1 MSENSEDH
9 IVKIELLLRS
19 VCFNIKQKGRAILE
33 DFDIS
38 PPQFDALQYLIND
51 GGELTIGELS
61 NKLYL
66 APSTI
71 SDLVDR
77 LEKNCL
83 VQRIRNAQDRRIVN
97 VKVLEKG
104 YNLIEEVVN
113 LRCEYIKEALT
124 EVNEEKK
131 LEFINCLSILQHT
144 SCIESVKNT

>member
-1 MSENSEDH
+1 MIENPEEH

-19 VCFNIKQKGRAILE
+19 VCFNIKKKGRVILE

-61 NKLYL
+61 SKLYL

-77 LEKNCL
+77 LEKNGL
-83 VQRIRNAQDRRIVN
+83 VQRIRSVEDRRIVK
-97 VKVLEKG
+97 VKVLEKA
-104 YNLIEEVVN
+104 YNLIEDVVH
-113 LRCEYIKEALT
+113 LRCEYINEALL
-124 EVNEEKK
+124 EINDEKK
-131 LEFINCLSILQHT
+131 LEFINCLSILKDT
-144 SCIESVKNT
+144 PAGT

>member
-1 MSENSEDH
+1 MIEDSEDN

-19 VCFNIKQKGRAILE
+19 VCFNIKKKGRVILE

-61 NKLYL
+61 TRLYL

-77 LEKNCL
+77 LEKNML
-83 VQRIRNAQDRRIVN
+83 VKRIRSAEDRRIVN
-97 VKVLEKG
+97 VKVLGKG
-104 YNLIEEVVN
+104 YSLIQEVVH
-113 LRCEYIKEALT
+113 LRCEYIKKAL
-124 EVNEEKK
+124 NEIDDHKK
-131 LEFINCLSILQHT
+131 LEFINCLNILKDT
-144 SCIESVKNT
+144 PSDT

>member
-1 MSENSEDH
+1 MLEESEDN

-19 VCFNIKQKGRAILE
+19 VCFNIKKKGRAILE

-61 NKLYL
+61 TRLYL

-77 LEKNCL
+77 LEKNLL
-83 VQRIRNAQDRRIVN
+83 VKRIRSIEDRRIVN
-97 VKVLEKG
+97 VIVLEKA
-104 YNLIEEVVN
+104 YTLIQEVVN
-113 LRCEYIKEALT
+113 LRCEYIKKAL
-124 EVNEEKK
+124 EDIDEHKK
-131 LEFINCLSILQHT
+131 LEFISCLNILKDT
-144 SCIESVKNT
+144 PSDN